1 MYLKPYPLGLRN
13 PYMNPRISY
22 LLCFMIFYEGLPL
35 KSSQVLLI
43 QTQMTPQTIYKSA
56 LTKLMV
62 HRI

>member
-1 MYLKPYPLGLRN
+1 
-13 PYMNPRISY
+13 MNPHISY
-22 LLCFMIFYEGLPL
+22 LLCFMLFYEGLPL

-43 QTQMTPQTIYKSA
+43 QTQMTPQTIYKRA